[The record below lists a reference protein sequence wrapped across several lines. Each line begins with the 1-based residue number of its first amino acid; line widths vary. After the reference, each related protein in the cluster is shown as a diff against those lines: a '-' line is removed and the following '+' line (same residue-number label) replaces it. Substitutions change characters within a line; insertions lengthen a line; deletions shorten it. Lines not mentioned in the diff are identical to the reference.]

1 MTSVHVVLSTHRT
14 LHLRRTLLG
23 VSVQSRRPA
32 SVVVSV
38 DGDADDVR
46 RVVRDASAEFGL
58 RIVLTMRP
66 HQGVCRSA
74 QVRNNGV
81 RAMLDERSR
90 IAAGPEDIIVFY
102 DGDCCPAPDALEQHV
117 LLHDAAGRPGVV
129 LGHWIPLT
137 PEQTEAFDEAALRD
151 GRWPATIDPGMIE
164 KLAHREKRYRRQM
177 FLKRLWLEKP
187 HKPKLASGNFSVRL
201 GDYLKVNGFDE
212 GYEGYGQEDDDLGRR
227 LYAAGV
233 RPIVGVRQ
241 CLVFHQW
248 HVSRAPTDWHNAP
261 GVVRFN
267 QRFSVFADLG
277 MSRAKDQPSCL
288 VEVYEPV
295 RVSGGAQRAATP

>member
-1 MTSVHVVLSTHRT
+1 MSSVHVALSTHRT

-23 VSVQSRRPA
+23 VSVQSRPA
-32 SVVVSV
+32 TSVIVSV
-38 DGDADDVR
+38 DGDPDDVR
-46 RVVRDASAEFGL
+46 RVVREASAEFGL

-74 QVRNNGV
+74 QVRNNAV
-81 RAMLDERSR
+81 RALRDPR
-90 IAAGPEDIIVFY
+90 AGVTTRPDDIVVFY
-102 DGDCCPAPDALEQHV
+102 DGDCCPAPDALEQHTR
-117 LLHDAAGRPGVV
+117 LHEATGSRGVV

-137 PEQTEAFDEAALRD
+137 PEQTEAFDEAALRA
-151 GRWPATIDPGMIE
+151 GNWPAKVNPE
-164 KLAHREKRYRRQM
+164 LLSKLAHREKRYRRQM
-177 FLKRLWLEKP
+177 FLKRIWLEKA

-201 GDYLKVNGFDE
+201 GDYLSVNGFDE

-227 LYAAGV
+227 LYDAGV

-267 QRFSVFADLG
+267 ERYRVRAELG
-277 MSRAKDQPSCL
+277 MNHPKNQPASS
-288 VEVYEPV
+288 VEVFEPV
-295 RVSGGAQRAATP
+295 PLA